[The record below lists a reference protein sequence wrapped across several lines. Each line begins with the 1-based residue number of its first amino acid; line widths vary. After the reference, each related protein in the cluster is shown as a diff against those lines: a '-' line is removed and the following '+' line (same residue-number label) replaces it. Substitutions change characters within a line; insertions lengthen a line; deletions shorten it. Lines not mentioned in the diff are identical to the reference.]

1 MVRILLNCGKCA
13 PFIGIVTVIYHNL
26 SAVKGR
32 LVNAYI
38 YVDIWTVL
46 KTQFDGRV
54 TDLAASKQSVL
65 CFLFLMVHNE
75 KLGHSFGKVI

>member
-1 MVRILLNCGKCA
+1 MVRILLNYGKCA

-32 LVNAYI
+32 LVNAYV

-46 KTQFDGRV
+46 KTQLMAELH
-54 TDLAASKQSVL
+54 LAASKQSVL
-65 CFLFLMVHNE
+65 CFLFVMVYNE
-75 KLGHSFGKVI
+75 KIGHSFGKVI

>member
-1 MVRILLNCGKCA
+1 MVRILLNYGTCV

-32 LVNAYI
+32 LVNAYV

-54 TDLAASKQSVL
+54 TFGCKQAVSIVFSL
-65 CFLFLMVHNE
+65 LN
-75 KLGHSFGKVI
+75 GSQ